1 MPTKDLHHVD
11 TGWAWLIL
19 VSSCITIFLH
29 EATWKALAV
38 LLPTFKEQFETHT
51 WVIGTMVTLFVS
63 FRELT
68 GPIVGI
74 LATKINNRLLG
85 IVGGTLIGLSTISA
99 SFATSVYELLG
110 LLSLINGI
118 SFGLLWIPS
127 LALLAVYFDKY
138 YSLAVG
144 IAYAHSSFGMMVIAP
159 VTQFLLDTY
168 GWRGVLL
175 LLGGI
180 NFHLLISGIL
190 LRQPNYEST
199 ANTKNDNLQNAYSAL
214 CQNEDDENDTF
225 GWQSHPSKSS
235 RFEYIL
241 VFIKLLGLDLFA
253 NPSFLV
259 CSVITSCSACVFAGW
274 IVYFI
279 PHCLVKG
286 LSPYEASFAATA
298 AGFSNLIGHII
309 YAPFLSRNIIT
320 VRSGLYITGTV
331 STIAL
336 LVDRYTSTL
345 TTIIISNMFI
355 TAATG
360 ALSSLCEVY
369 LKSVVEPNSLA
380 KAMGWRMGL
389 SGVLRIIPGFTV
401 GWLYDQTG
409 SYDTGFTFLG
419 AIQAVG
425 ILAVAVDH
433 LRLNMSN
440 RKTE

>member
-1 MPTKDLHHVD
+1 MPKKDLHHMD

-38 LLPTFKEQFETHT
+38 LLPTFKEQFGTHT

-68 GPIVGI
+68 
-74 LATKINNRLLG
+74 
-85 IVGGTLIGLSTISA
+85 
-99 SFATSVYELLG
+99 
-110 LLSLINGI
+110 GI

-138 YSLAVG
+138 YSLVVG

-159 VTQFLLDTY
+159 VTQLLLDTY

-180 NFHLLISGIL
+180 NFHLLIGGTL
-190 LRQPNYEST
+190 LRQPNYESP

-214 CQNEDDENDTF
+214 CQNEDGENDAF
-225 GWQSHPSKSS
+225 GWQSQPSKSS
-235 RFEYIL
+235 RFEYIHA
-241 VFIKLLGLDLFA
+241 FIKLVGLDLFA

-259 CSVITSCSACVFAGW
+259 CSVITSSSACVFAGW

-331 STIAL
+331 TTIAL

-355 TAATG
+355 TTATG
-360 ALSSLCEVY
+360 ALYSLCEVY
-369 LKSVVEPNSLA
+369 LKSVVEPNSMA
-380 KAMGWRMGL
+380 KAIGWRLGL

-401 GWLYDQTG
+401 GWIYDQTG
-409 SYDTGFTFLG
+409 SYAGFTFLG

-440 RKTE
+440 SLQEDGMNY